1 MDLLSHPT
9 RTGVPNVDKR
19 ILSIVTAAV
28 AFLFLHPACLVH
40 AQTAP
45 NRLNS
50 PVASI
55 PTQKPIEIRDPDPPD
70 APLVEARFLLQRGM
84 TFDADRAVRKY
95 LASHINSAEG
105 HFLLGYVLFREIQ
118 ADAGSDGTTGTMV
131 GILQLRPGAPPS
143 DSRAEKARES
153 LAEFTEGAKYHDPSA
168 FDLKVV
174 ALDYVLLD
182 DYFDA
187 DKWLTRS
194 LKWNPKD
201 SESWYYLG
209 RTKYNE
215 NRFAE
220 AISAFEEC
228 LKLDPQNVKTE
239 DNLGLSYAGLGRNEE
254 AIAAYHQAM
263 AWQSGAARKNPGPYI
278 DLGDLLLDQ
287 GHPEEAVSNL
297 LLSIEI
303 APREARAHELL
314 GKAYTRLD
322 QLPKAQT
329 ELEKAVELSPQ
340 SANLHCMLAP
350 VYRKQGITEK
360 AKLEYER
367 CEALTGSHSVP
378 PTPRP

>member
-187 DKWLTRS
+187 RSEERRVGKECRCRWLAGVSSRRRHTR
-194 LKWNPKD
+194 
-201 SESWYYLG
+201 
-209 RTKYNE
+209 
-215 NRFAE
+215 
-220 AISAFEEC
+220 
-228 LKLDPQNVKTE
+228 
-239 DNLGLSYAGLGRNEE
+239 
-254 AIAAYHQAM
+254 
-263 AWQSGAARKNPGPYI
+263 
-278 DLGDLLLDQ
+278 
-287 GHPEEAVSNL
+287 
-297 LLSIEI
+297 
-303 APREARAHELL
+303 
-314 GKAYTRLD
+314 
-322 QLPKAQT
+322 
-329 ELEKAVELSPQ
+329 
-340 SANLHCMLAP
+340 
-350 VYRKQGITEK
+350 
-360 AKLEYER
+360 
-367 CEALTGSHSVP
+367 
-378 PTPRP
+378 